1 MDGTTTVSEL
11 TTFLTPKEAWE
22 QLVEIRTKYY
32 KKYSAAYSGCRVNL
46 NQTGSNGSF
55 WKRRGKSKIHVPVAA
70 DIAAVSAD
78 LLFGEEPRFSC
89 IHKGTEEN
97 ETKQQQRLDELI
109 KENGLHGLLNE
120 AAEQC
125 AALGD
130 VYLKLNWR
138 EEMDHPTI
146 TIVPPDSA
154 LPEYM
159 LGTLQCLHFFSI
171 LKVDRN
177 KTVYRLYE
185 CYSRGKIKM
194 AIFKGSQNDIGTEQ
208 DAAILEALGFAPEVT
223 PPVNDMLG
231 VHIPN
236 IRPNRMDR
244 SSMLGRS
251 DFDGLRDLM
260 DALDEVYS
268 SWIRDV
274 RLAKA
279 RTIVPA
285 DYLRK
290 REGSDMFKE
299 GEYTYEFDEDV
310 ETLVALDIDPDR
322 TTGNQITLS
331 QFNIRSQDHSATCT
345 DLLRVIYTT
354 AGYSPQTFGMD
365 INGQAES
372 GTALHIREKKS
383 FNTRA
388 KKQTYWKSPLEEI
401 MTAMVHLDA
410 ALYAQEGSHA
420 DDTVSVRFA
429 DGMANDLSTV
439 SASVQMLHNAEAI
452 SIDTKVKMLHPDWT
466 QKQIEEEIQR
476 IKDEYGEK
484 LDPPNPAFGDFGS
497 ALKKQSQQQNDEEN
511 EESAEEDE

>member
-1 MDGTTTVSEL
+1 
-11 TTFLTPKEAWE
+11 
-22 QLVEIRTKYY
+22 
-32 KKYSAAYSGCRVNL
+32 
-46 NQTGSNGSF
+46 
-55 WKRRGKSKIHVPVAA
+55 
-70 DIAAVSAD
+70 
-78 LLFGEEPRFSC
+78 
-89 IHKGTEEN
+89 
-97 ETKQQQRLDELI
+97 
-109 KENGLHGLLNE
+109 
-120 AAEQC
+120 
-125 AALGD
+125 
-130 VYLKLNWR
+130 
-138 EEMDHPTI
+138 
-146 TIVPPDSA
+146 
-154 LPEYM
+154 
-159 LGTLQCLHFFSI
+159 
-171 LKVDRN
+171 
-177 KTVYRLYE
+177 
-185 CYSRGKIKM
+185 
-194 AIFKGSQNDIGTEQ
+194 
-208 DAAILEALGFAPEVT
+208 
-223 PPVNDMLG
+223 
-231 VHIPN
+231 
-236 IRPNRMDR
+236 
-244 SSMLGRS
+244 
-251 DFDGLRDLM
+251 LM